1 MDPRKKAHKDR
12 KNFTKEKKVTF
23 ENATGSFE
31 TFQKN
36 AREPKPGSRRN
47 DKVWI
52 KKTLALQQ
60 TQEYLDRDS
69 LLDKQRNDLIQ
80 KARKDLIQE
89 VLGQEF
95 LRLLLNSPTKGIL
108 TQPKTRIIKS
118 ENDYFLIS
126 EKMDFNT
133 IKKEKDVVNRIES
146 GKITGLGSHI
156 VGSGII
162 ADSDRHT
169 DNIGINS
176 KGQMI
181 TIDCGSHGFKDNIDH
196 EITAKVIYDWPY
208 ISEDSTYTTSNWFG
222 LYNWIK
228 ADGKSKRDDKTSL
241 VNRAQSC
248 DPKIRLEINQ
258 TILKFIVLDDKLIE
272 KFVASYTDDEAEI
285 KEYSQFFIKRKKQFL
300 DAALQ
305 NGDFLAYLSSDQSK
319 EDLQTYIKD
328 LTFFKTISKNY
339 LLLEVKEAEVEAK
352 EFYEQTIEKIEDVY
366 NAHKNKATQDLIA
379 LDNLCRAIHEKKY
392 SVVEQILRENKYNIV
407 NLQKSRDLPTPIH
420 FAIET
425 GDEKII
431 ELLLKH
437 KADCHHFSYKDES
450 AFEYAL
456 RKADETNDETILN
469 LIFNLSDHSAFIY
482 QTINHGQADL
492 TLSFL
497 TQENC
502 HRVFYKDQT
511 VFEYAIKKAMET
523 QDWEI
528 VNRILR
534 LNPDIPITNKNK
546 VFFEEAFIYAAAHNQ
561 LDLVSTLSQKKLNLD
576 YRCFNNNGYTP
587 LHYAIQHGEYK
598 IIQDMLEK
606 GAPINFQKSLDFPTP
621 LHLAIRNGDEKIVE
635 LLVKYNADC
644 FGFFDQ
650 GQNAFQLAVS
660 EATRTGNWNIVK
672 MFISIPITDINK
684 QYFEYALNSA
694 ASQHQWDIVSELM
707 SKKLNVDYFDVE
719 GFSAFHH
726 AILAHVNED
735 DQKNKAVICKLIED
749 FLQMGIS
756 PNQNKG
762 PDFQTPLEVAIKFSD
777 AEILP
782 LLLNHAKD
790 FNKKKVLVNA
800 IMRFH
805 SKKERVIGRWGQSR
819 WEKIFSTLP
828 EIKILKLLCNH
839 EEFKPAKNTITLLI
853 QFINEILTTHFSK
866 PSSDPIKMRKKKIL
880 EDYHNLLQSND
891 SLYYYFGNERI
902 QECFKNIIGLLL
914 QRTSNPLSPFST
926 TDSGELAVKLLKQ
939 EPYISLTNNI
949 ILNASP
955 DKKAS
960 SLSYDNLTTFIDDNK
975 NKNKSAF
982 FAKHAEDRFTRLE
995 WDIKTIQD
1003 IINLG
1008 DDRPFIITPSASRE
1022 LDDHKMMSPPSSP
1035 TL

>member
-1 MDPRKKAHKDR
+1 MDPRKKDHKAHKDR

-36 AREPKPGSRRN
+36 EREPKPGSRRN

-60 TQEYLDRDS
+60 TQAYLDRDS

-80 KARKDLIQE
+80 NARKDLIRE
-89 VLGQEF
+89 VLAQEF

-108 TQPKTRIIKS
+108 TQPKTRIIES

-133 IKKEKDVVNRIES
+133 IKKEKDVVNRIEG

-176 KGQMI
+176 EGQMI
-181 TIDCGSHGFKDNIDH
+181 TIDCGSHGFKEDKNH
-196 EITAKVIYDWPY
+196 EITVQVIYDWPY

-222 LYNWIK
+222 LYNWI
-228 ADGKSKRDDKTSL
+228 AAEGKSKRDEKTSL
-241 VNRAQSC
+241 VNRAQSH

-272 KFVASYTDDEAEI
+272 KFVASYTDDETEI
-285 KEYSQFFIKRKKQFL
+285 EEYSQFFIKRKKQFL

-328 LTFFKTISKNY
+328 LTLFKTTSKNY
-339 LLLEVKEAEVEAK
+339 LLPEAKEAEAK
-352 EFYEQTIEKIEDVY
+352 EFYEQTIEKMESVY
-366 NAHKNKATQDLIA
+366 NAQKNKATEDLIA
-379 LDNLCRAIHEKKY
+379 LDNLCSAIQEKKY
-392 SVVEQILRENKYNIV
+392 SVIEHILRENKNNIV
-407 NLQKSRDLPTPIH
+407 SLQKARDLPTPLH
-420 FAIET
+420 LAIDT
-425 GDEKII
+425 GDEKIV
-431 ELLLKH
+431 ELLLKQ
-437 KADCHHFSYKDES
+437 KADCHHFLYKDES

-456 RKADETNDETILN
+456 RKAEKTNDETILN
-469 LIFNLSDHSAFIY
+469 LMMKLGDHSSFIY
-482 QTINHGQADL
+482 LTINHGKADL

-497 TQENC
+497 TQEKC
-502 HRVFYKDQT
+502 HQVFYKDQT
-511 VFEYAIKKAMET
+511 VFEYAVKKAMET

-528 VNRILR
+528 VNRILM

-546 VFFEEAFIYAAAHNQ
+546 VFFEEAFIYAAAHNE
-561 LDLVSTLSQKKLNLD
+561 LDLVSTLIQKKLNLD
-576 YRCFNNNGYTP
+576 YRCFNNGYTP

-598 IIQDMLEK
+598 MVETMLEK
-606 GAPINFQKSLDFPTP
+606 DAPINFQKSLDFPTP

-635 LLVKYNADC
+635 LLVEYNADC

-660 EATRTGNWNIVK
+660 EAARTGNWNIVK
-672 MFISIPITDINK
+672 IFISKPITEVNR
-684 QYFEYALNSA
+684 QYFEYALNRA
-694 ASQHQWDIVSELM
+694 TSQHQWDIVSELL
-707 SKKLNVDYFDVE
+707 SKKLNVDHFDIE
-719 GFSAFHH
+719 GFSALHH
-726 AILAHVNED
+726 AILVHANEND
-735 DQKNKAVICKLIED
+735 KENEAIICKLIEY

-756 PNQNKG
+756 PNQQKG
-762 PDFQTPLEVAIKFSD
+762 PDFQTPLELAITLGD
-777 AEILP
+777 AKILP
-782 LLLNHAKD
+782 LLLEHAKD
-790 FNKKKVLVNA
+790 FNKKKALENA
-800 IMRFH
+800 IMRYH
-805 SKKERVIGRWGQSR
+805 SKKERVIAMRGQAT
-819 WEKIFSTLP
+819 WERTFKTLP
-828 EIKILKLLCNH
+828 ELKTLILLCNH
-839 EEFKPAKNTITLLI
+839 EQFKPAKNTINLLV
-853 QFINEILTTHFSK
+853 QFTNQILTTYFSK
-866 PSSDPIKMRKKKIL
+866 ESSDPIKKRKKKIL
-880 EDYHNLLQSND
+880 EDYHKLLQSND
-891 SLYYYFGNERI
+891 SLYYYFGDERI

-926 TDSGELAVKLLKQ
+926 TDSGELAVELLKQ

-949 ILNASP
+949 ILNVSP

-960 SLSYDNLTTFIDDNK
+960 SLSYDDLKTFTNDNK
-975 NKNKSAF
+975 KQNKSAF
-982 FAKHAEDRFTRLE
+982 FAQRAEDRFKRLE
-995 WDIKTIQD
+995 KDIETIKD

-1008 DDRPFIITPSASRE
+1008 EDRPFMTTPSASRE
-1022 LDDHKMMSPPSSP
+1022 PADHKMVSPPSSP